1 MFVVVA
7 ASDRNATL
15 ASSVMRCSEESI
27 ASCSAMSE
35 SKKLSFGRRV
45 RETMDITISDFG
57 STAKKVTLIGRLD
70 LDGAE
75 QMGPRLASLAHSKT
89 NVVVD
94 MVGVDFIASIGLR
107 HLVMASKAAARTAS
121 KLVLLDP
128 NPMVTEVL
136 SVSGLQQ
143 VLPIVR
149 SENEALAV
157 FNVARV

>member
-1 MFVVVA
+1 
-7 ASDRNATL
+7 
-15 ASSVMRCSEESI
+15 
-27 ASCSAMSE
+27 
-35 SKKLSFGRRV
+35 
-45 RETMDITISDFG
+45 MDITVSDFG
-57 STAKKVTLIGRLD
+57 STAKKVTLVGKLD

-75 QMGPRLASLAHSKT
+75 KMGPRLASLASSKT

-107 HLVMASKAAARTAS
+107 HLVMASKAAARWAS

-149 SENEALAV
+149 SEDEALAV
-157 FNVARV
+157 FNVASV

>member
-1 MFVVVA
+1 
-7 ASDRNATL
+7 
-15 ASSVMRCSEESI
+15 
-27 ASCSAMSE
+27 
-35 SKKLSFGRRV
+35 
-45 RETMDITISDFG
+45 MDITVSDFG
-57 STAKKVTLIGRLD
+57 STAKKVTLVGKLD

-75 QMGPRLASLAHSKT
+75 KIGPSLASLASSKT

-107 HLVMASKAAARTAS
+107 HLVMASKAATRWAS

-149 SENEALAV
+149 SEDEALAV
-157 FNVARV
+157 FSVASV